1 LAHTFISKTKAIGLG
16 FIAALAVFAPLNATD
31 SGLRFGGGLSVVNPI
46 GGLADVSKL
55 GFGLS
60 AFGEMDLGSGT
71 SLRGR
76 LEYASFSKKEWHWT
90 LKSSAN
96 SFVLMADWI
105 FNFNTQ
111 DEGLYAFAGGGFLNN
126 TVKVEFLGVSDTASE
141 FVFGLSGGG
150 GFNFTRNFGV
160 EVIYTRAFGKTSS
173 TGEIAGTG
181 FDWVQA
187 SFKFRL

>member
-1 LAHTFISKTKAIGLG
+1 MTYIIPKVRAISLG
-16 FIAALAVFAPLNATD
+16 FFAALAVFAPLNATD
-31 SGLRFGGGLSVVNPI
+31 SGLRFGGGVSLVNPT
-46 GGLADVSKL
+46 GGLSDVSKV
-55 GFGLS
+55 GFGVS
-60 AFGEMDLGSGT
+60 AFAELARGGGT
-71 SLRGR
+71 AFRGR
-76 LEYASFSKKEWHWT
+76 LEYASFSKKEWDWT

-96 SFVLMADWI
+96 SIVVMADWI

-111 DEGLYAFAGGGFLNN
+111 EEGLYAFVGGGFLNN
-126 TVKVEFLGVSDTASE
+126 SLKVEFLGASGSASE

-173 TGEIAGTG
+173 TGEVAGTG
-181 FDWVQA
+181 FDWLQA